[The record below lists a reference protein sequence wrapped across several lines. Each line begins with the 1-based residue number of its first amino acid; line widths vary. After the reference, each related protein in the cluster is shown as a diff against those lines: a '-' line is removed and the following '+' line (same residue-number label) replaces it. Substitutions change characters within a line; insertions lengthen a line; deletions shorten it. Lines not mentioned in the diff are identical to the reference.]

1 MWKCTLR
8 VVLIFHINGMRAM
21 LLGND
26 LRGNII
32 CLLESQYIY
41 IKIIY
46 ANTTVWTYKSIQI
59 MCIK

>member
-26 LRGNII
+26 LTGNII
-32 CLLESQYIY
+32 CLLESHT
-41 IKIIY
+41 KIIY